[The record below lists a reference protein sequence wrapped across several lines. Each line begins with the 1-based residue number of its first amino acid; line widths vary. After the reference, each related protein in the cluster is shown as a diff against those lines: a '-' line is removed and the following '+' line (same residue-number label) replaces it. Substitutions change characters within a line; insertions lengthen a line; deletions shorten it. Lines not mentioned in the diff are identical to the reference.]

1 MAKYLIRWE
10 IDQTKIPLDPRQR
23 GEGWGFLLAM
33 VKQDI
38 EKKITT
44 DWGAF
49 IGEGCGYTVIEGSE
63 VEVMNALQ
71 QYVPYCT
78 FKTHPV
84 ASVGQVEEMLKALS
98 G

>member
-1 MAKYLIRWE
+1 MGKYLIRWE
-10 IDQTKIPLDPRQR
+10 IDQTKIPLDPKQR

-38 EKKITT
+38 EKRITT

-49 IGEGCGYTVIEGSE
+49 IGEASGYSVIEGSE

-71 QYVPYCT
+71 QYVPYCK
-78 FKTHPV
+78 FKSHPV
-84 ASVGQVEEMLKALS
+84 ASISQVEEMLKALS

>member
-1 MAKYLIRWE
+1 MGKYMITWH
-10 IDQTKIPLDPRQR
+10 IDQTRVPPDPKQR
-23 GEGWGFLLAM
+23 GEGWGFLLSM
-33 VKQDI
+33 VKKDI
-38 EKKITT
+38 EKKLTI

-49 IGEGCGYTVIEGSE
+49 IGEASGYTIMEGSE

-78 FKTHPV
+78 FQSHPV
-84 ASVGQVEEMLKALS
+84 ASVSQVEEMLRALS

>member
-1 MAKYLIRWE
+1 MAKYLITWQ
-10 IDQTKIPLDPRQR
+10 IDQTRIPLDPKQR
-23 GEGWGFLLAM
+23 GEGWGFLLSM

-49 IGEGCGYTVIEGSE
+49 VGEASGYTVMEGSE
-63 VEVMNALQ
+63 AEVMKALQ
-71 QYVPYCT
+71 RYVPYCV
-78 FKTHPV
+78 FKTHAI